1 MDRSNSEN
9 AYDLIIIG
17 GGSAGSVAAASA
29 VSRGARVAM
38 IERWKIGGTCLNV
51 GCDPTKE
58 LVRSAEVMH
67 LSRHADQFGIR
78 TSHVDVAWPIV
89 MNRVQHVI
97 NTIRGGD
104 GDQNV
109 RDSGVVLYKG
119 HGRFRSPHEIE
130 VNGSV
135 LVGDKVIIAS
145 GAREVV
151 PAIDGLREAGYITNV
166 QAVALPNLPASLAII
181 GGGTIGAEFA
191 QIFARFG
198 VIFTVVGSRDRL
210 LPREDPDLASALE
223 DVFRREG
230 IRIETGAQISYIRQ
244 EDGIKILSGERDGE
258 RLEVRAEEILVAT
271 GRTPAVH
278 GFGLEAAG
286 VDYRDSGIVVDEY
299 LCTTADHIWAAG
311 DVTGRFPFTHVADYQ
326 ARIAEANALSGDAPC
341 RFNDHALPWATFTDP
356 ELARVGLTEQQAIE
370 KGYDAV
376 SATVK
381 MRDTARAMTSG
392 ETDGL
397 VKLVADRAT
406 GQILGGHILAAGGG
420 ELVGEVALAMRMRL
434 LVSSIAETVHPY
446 PTYSEAVFWAAHELA
461 QLIVPTVV
469 TGADLLANI
478 REVEAEEERGLI
490 ATPE

>member
-1 MDRSNSEN
+1 MERTKPEN
-9 AYDLIIIG
+9 VFDLIIIG
-17 GGSAGSVAAASA
+17 GGGAGSVAAASA

-51 GCDPTKE
+51 GCDPTKA

-67 LSRHADQFGIR
+67 LSRNADQFGIR
-78 TSHVDVAWPIV
+78 TSHVDVDWPTV
-89 MNRVQHVI
+89 MSRVQHVI
-97 NTIRGGD
+97 DTIRGGD

-151 PAIDGLREAGYITNV
+151 PAIDGLQEVGFITNV
-166 QAVALPNLPASLAII
+166 QAVELPQLPASLAII

-198 VIFTVVGSRDRL
+198 VTVTIVGSRDRL
-210 LPREDPDLASALE
+210 LPREDPDLSSALE

-230 IRIETGAQISYIRQ
+230 IRIETGARISRVRQ
-244 EDGIKILSGERDGE
+244 EDGIKILSCERGGG
-258 RLEVRAEEILVAT
+258 RMEVRAEEILVAA
-271 GRTPAVH
+271 GRTPTVH
-278 GFGLEAAG
+278 GLGLEAAG
-286 VDYRDSGIVVDEY
+286 VDYGEEGIVVDEN
-299 LCTTADHIWAAG
+299 LRTSADHIWAAG

-326 ARIAEANALSGDAPC
+326 ARIAEFNALSGMIPQ
-341 RFNDHALPWATFTDP
+341 RFDEHALPWVTFTDP
-356 ELARVGLTEQQAIE
+356 ELARVGLTEQQAIDA
-370 KGYDAV
+370 GYDAV

-381 MRDTARAMTSG
+381 MGDMARAITSG

-406 GQILGGHILAAGGG
+406 GQILRGTYFGGG
-420 ELVGEVALAMRMRL
+420 
-434 LVSSIAETVHPY
+434 
-446 PTYSEAVFWAAHELA
+446 WW
-461 QLIVPTVV
+461 
-469 TGADLLANI
+469 
-478 REVEAEEERGLI
+478 
-490 ATPE
+490 